1 MSTILAV
8 AQRGETILSLAA
20 AEVAK
25 SELNSEWLSQL
36 AQAMHDTMTER
47 HGVGSAA
54 PQA

>member
-36 AQAMHDTMTER
+36 AKAMHDTMCN
-47 HGVGSAA
+47 S
-54 PQA
+54 PQLKRTLLN